1 MNGRININLSH
12 PYQQEK
18 IVTKITGNSGF
29 GTLVN
34 HLYEGDNPE
43 GAHLSPIYQTSTFT
57 FPDVQTG
64 ADIFAG
70 KKAGYAYTRSGN
82 PNMTQLANKIA
93 YLEGMDLIRQLPD
106 QDVAKIVAG
115 RVTSSGMAA
124 TSASVLGRIGAGD
137 TALVQRGLY
146 GNTFKFWFELA
157 PHLGIKV
164 HWVDSVAP
172 ADWERAFAEHPEA
185 RLAFVETPSN
195 PKMELVDLTHLVRLA
210 GKQDCWVFVDN
221 TFATPYHQRPL
232 TLGCDVVVHSTTKYL
247 NGHGTVIGGA
257 IVSRHVAYMT
267 SGNSGVGLTAKMLG
281 VAPSP
286 QDVWLI
292 NVGLKT
298 LEIRMQ
304 RHAENGL
311 AVARFLDAHE
321 KVSTVYYPGLKSNP
335 YHALATQQ
343 MYHGFGGMLSFEI
356 KGGIEAGIAVTNA
369 VKIASLGV
377 SLGNVDSLIQH
388 PASMTHAAMP
398 ADEREKA
405 GISDNLIRLS
415 VGIENI
421 EDIIADLDQALSK
434 VG

>member
-1 MNGRININLSH
+1 MTNISS
-12 PYQQEK
+12 
-18 IVTKITGNSGF
+18 NSGF

-34 HLYEGDNPE
+34 HLYEGENPQ

-57 FPDVQTG
+57 FADVQTG

-70 KKAGYAYTRSGN
+70 KKPGYAYTRSGN

-93 YLEGMDLIRQLPD
+93 YLEGMDLIRQHPEKK
-106 QDVAKIVAG
+106 VAEIVAG

-146 GNTFKFWFELA
+146 GNTFKFWYELA

-164 HWVDSVAP
+164 HWVDSVSAD
-172 ADWERAFAEHPEA
+172 DWERAFSEHPQA

-195 PKMELVDLTHLVRLA
+195 PKMELIDLSHLVALA
-210 GKQDCWVFVDN
+210 GQQDCWVFVDN

-257 IVSRHVAYMT
+257 IVSRHIDYMT

-292 NVGLKT
+292 NIGLKT
-298 LEIRMQ
+298 LEVRMQ

-311 AVARFLDAHE
+311 EVAEFLDAHE
-321 KVSTVYYPGLKSNP
+321 KVSTVYYPGLKTNP
-335 YHALATQQ
+335 YYQLAKKQ
-343 MYHGFGGMLSFEI
+343 MCNGFGGMLSFEI

-369 VKIASLGV
+369 VKIPSLGV

-398 ADEREKA
+398 AAERAKA

-421 EDIIADLDQALSK
+421 EDIIADLNQALSEI
-434 VG
+434 

>member
-1 MNGRININLSH
+1 VKAIS
-12 PYQQEK
+12 K
-18 IVTKITGNSGF
+18 KSGF

-57 FPDVQTG
+57 FPDVKTG

-70 KKAGYAYTRSGN
+70 KKPGYAYTRSGN

-93 YLEGMDLIRQLPD
+93 YLEGMDLIRQQPD
-106 QDVAKIVAG
+106 KQASEVVAG

-164 HWVDSVAP
+164 HWVDSVSA
-172 ADWERAFAEHPEA
+172 ADWERAFSEHPEV

-195 PKMELVDLTHLVRLA
+195 PKMELIDLSHLVGLA
-210 GKQDCWVFVDN
+210 GQQDCWVFVDN

-257 IVSRHVAYMT
+257 IVSRHVDYMT
-267 SGNSGVGLTAKMLG
+267 TGNSGVGLTAKMLG

-311 AVARFLDAHE
+311 AVAEFLDAHE
-321 KVSTVYYPGLKSNP
+321 KVSNVYYPGLKSNP
-335 YHALATQQ
+335 YYDLAKKQ
-343 MYHGFGGMLSFEI
+343 MSNGFGGMLSFEI
-356 KGGIEAGIAVTNA
+356 KGGINAGIAVTNA
-369 VKIASLGV
+369 VEIPSLGV

-398 ADEREKA
+398 SVERVKA

-421 EDIIADLDQALSK
+421 EDIIADLDQALLK
-434 VG
+434 V